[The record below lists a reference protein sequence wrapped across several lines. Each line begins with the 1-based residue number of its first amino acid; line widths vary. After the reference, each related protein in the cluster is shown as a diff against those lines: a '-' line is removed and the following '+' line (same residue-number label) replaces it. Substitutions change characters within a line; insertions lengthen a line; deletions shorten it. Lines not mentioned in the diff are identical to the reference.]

1 MLHGAGSLLERRLS
15 EGHALRGPEV
25 AVEHDVRQRD
35 VLVVPY
41 LVSILLRHALSVPA
55 RPPCCAFCACAVH
68 DMGAYV

>member
-55 RPPCCAFCACAVH
+55 RPPCCACCARAVH